1 MQIQSPL
8 RLLLV
13 GLAVGWATDALFY
26 GKSLGLS
33 VLLFVLLMLGA
44 LAGVSR
50 MEGVRL
56 ARRNLWILL
65 PLLFFAAMVFVR
77 ANAVLTLLNVFAVIC
92 LLFLLLFFLAADNLE
107 RLGLFGYPVILM
119 LAGFNTLTR
128 AAPVVSGSAR
138 MVVHRRDRLQR
149 AAPLLRGLLLSLPVL
164 ALFTVLLSSADMIF
178 AGYVSNILHLNL
190 FVNLPELLWQLTRI
204 LMLTWIIT
212 GALVYALY
220 RRRGTEDR
228 SGRTEL
234 PGTLLPDRILGF
246 TEGIIILSLVNL
258 LFTGFAWVQFTFLFS
273 GEAVRVLQYEAY
285 REYVRHG
292 FGELLVASVLTLVLI
307 LGLSWSARHET
318 PQQVRIFNA
327 LCTLMVALV
336 MVMLVSAFMRMVAWE
351 NVQYYIST
359 PIRLYVRTFIL
370 WLGITFV
377 WLLVTLWSRHDR
389 FAIGAFVAVL
399 GFLVTVNVLNPDADA
414 AMYNISRYE
423 ATQDD
428 LSTRYLYTLSDDA
441 VPVLV
446 AALDQTSGDVQK
458 RIRADLNRRLAIMER
473 NPDWRTFPSFHLAR
487 WQAYELL
494 NKQGAVA
501 GNTK

>member
-1 MQIQSPL
+1 MQIQSPP

-13 GLAVGWATDALFY
+13 GLGLGWAFDALFY
-26 GKSLGLS
+26 GRSLGLS

-44 LAGVSR
+44 LVSLSR
-50 MEGVRL
+50 IEGVRF

-65 PLLFFAAMVFVR
+65 PLLFFATMVFVR
-77 ANAVLTLLNVFAVIC
+77 ANTVLTVLNVFAVIC
-92 LLFLLLFFLAADNLE
+92 LLLLLFFFFAADNLE
-107 RLGLFGYPVILM
+107 RLGLFGYPVILL
-119 LAGFNTLTR
+119 LAGIHTLTR
-128 AAPVVSGSAR
+128 AAPVVSGS
-138 MVVHRRDRLQR
+138 MQTVVRHRGRLR
-149 AAPLLRGLLLSLPVL
+149 RTAPLLRGVLLALPVL
-164 ALFTVLLSSADMIF
+164 VVFTILLSSADRFF
-178 AGYVSNILHLNL
+178 AEYVGDILHLNL
-190 FVNLPELLWQLTRI
+190 FNFPELLWQAIRI
-204 LMLTWIIT
+204 MMLTWIIT
-212 GALVYALY
+212 GGLVYALY
-220 RRRGTEDR
+220 RRRGKEDR

-246 TEGIIILSLVNL
+246 TEGTIILGLVNL

-285 REYVRHG
+285 REYVRNG
-292 FGELLVASVLTLVLI
+292 FGELLVASVLTLALI

-318 PQQVRIFNA
+318 QRQVRIFNT

-359 PIRLYVRTFIL
+359 PLRLYVRTFII
-370 WLGITFV
+370 WLGVTFV
-377 WLLVTLWSRHDR
+377 WLLGTLWARHDR
-389 FAIGAFVAVL
+389 FAIGAFVVVI
-399 GFLVTVNVLNPDADA
+399 GFLVTVNILNPDADA

-446 AALDQTSGDVQK
+446 AALDHTSGDVQQ
-458 RIRADLNRRLAIMER
+458 RIRADLNRRLTMMER
-473 NPDWRTFPSFHLAR
+473 NPDWRTFPSFHLAH

-494 NKQGAVA
+494 NKDSTVA
-501 GNTK
+501 GEIK